1 MTRLL
6 TSCDYNT
13 YYVPGTTTPDRWGQ
27 MRARGG
33 VLTAVHRELKQRKI
47 AEFSESFQH
56 LIIEIDKWYIINS
69 YVPPRPGLADT
80 AAQAAQEMFLQHG
93 CAEGNRPWLW
103 VGDFKEDFDAS
114 CAHTVAQQFQG
125 NAVGPLHLPSR
136 WKSKATDLD
145 LVFCNQLPLCSNV
158 TNLTEVLSDHIAKSV
173 TISHPWQL
181 DSHRGVL
188 QNRGSWKQPPS
199 ISSTTWTELL
209 DYTWKQGS
217 DAQRELYHLL
227 DSPNPDVNLEWETF
241 LKAVHN
247 MFDDTAKTLALDQT
261 ANNSVEFLKW
271 LQSCRM
277 VKARNTPPKHVRVSR
292 RNTRRLGSMQ
302 ERKRRNRLA
311 KLARLHQLLT
321 DRPGDREIH
330 CLRRKLHLDATDA
343 STSDLFLQAQQEIG
357 RLRTQICQEDQE
369 TKRVAIQK
377 WRQDMRHNLTARYK
391 WIRRGQECPHLPTLA
406 SNGETFLGDEK
417 SIAAITNHWRSTWNA
432 ARHRAQLSLP
442 QQLNGAGASSTTAP
456 RLCGHAPYNGGPD
469 QGGQTPA
476 WCSRT
481 GSVDLFGNPCFTPKL
496 P

>member
-1 MTRLL
+1 
-6 TSCDYNT
+6 
-13 YYVPGTTTPDRWGQ
+13 
-27 MRARGG
+27 
-33 VLTAVHRELKQRKI
+33 
-47 AEFSESFQH
+47 
-56 LIIEIDKWYIINS
+56 
-69 YVPPRPGLADT
+69 
-80 AAQAAQEMFLQHG
+80 
-93 CAEGNRPWLW
+93 
-103 VGDFKEDFDAS
+103 
-114 CAHTVAQQFQG
+114 
-125 NAVGPLHLPSR
+125 
-136 WKSKATDLD
+136 
-145 LVFCNQLPLCSNV
+145 
-158 TNLTEVLSDHIAKSV
+158 
-173 TISHPWQL
+173 
-181 DSHRGVL
+181 
-188 QNRGSWKQPPS
+188 
-199 ISSTTWTELL
+199 
-209 DYTWKQGS
+209 
-217 DAQRELYHLL
+217 
-227 DSPNPDVNLEWETF
+227 
-241 LKAVHN
+241 
-247 MFDDTAKTLALDQT
+247 
-261 ANNSVEFLKW
+261 
-271 LQSCRM
+271 
-277 VKARNTPPKHVRVSR
+277 
-292 RNTRRLGSMQ
+292 MQ

-343 STSDLFLQAQQEIG
+343 STSDLFLQVQQEVG